1 MTYKRNRITKPI
13 KAIATKKRDR
23 RIIQMMISKSHKL
36 ASDLYL
42 KEYGMPAEANMFGR
56 VISLIE
62 QNRDLRTKK
71 HKNSATLLTTITL
84 NALAKAYFKGR
95 KPKKPSLS
103 DSIDDEAVFLV
114 MESYFKTDSRKRKLI
129 SEIHKKAMGAE
140 NAVGFYLEYYIASVL
155 EKYGWTWC
163 AGSIVDKVDFFKI
176 RHNGVPI
183 LIQIKSRDNTE
194 NSSSMKVREGTPI
207 LKWYR
212 LESKTGR
219 TCWEDFPDKQ
229 AKDNLSEKG
238 FQRATKDL
246 LEVLSV

>member
-1 MTYKRNRITKPI
+1 MTT
-13 KAIATKKRDR
+13 A
-23 RIIQMMISKSHKL
+23 SHKA
-36 ASDLYL
+36 ASEIYIAA
-42 KEYGMPAEANMFGR
+42 YGMPSEAKMFGR
-56 VISLIE
+56 VVSLIE
-62 QNRDLRTKK
+62 NHSELRTKK
-71 HKNSATLLTTITL
+71 HKDALTLLTPDTL
-84 NALAKAYFKGR
+84 KALAKAYFLGR

-103 DSIDDEAVFLV
+103 KSIDDEAVFMV
-114 MESYFKTDSRKRKLI
+114 MESYFKTHPRNRKTI
-129 SEIHKKAMGAE
+129 SSFHRQAMGAE

-155 EKYGWTWC
+155 EKHGWTWC

-176 RHNGVPI
+176 RPNGVPI

-238 FQRATKDL
+238 FQRVTKDL
-246 LEVLSV
+246 LEGLSD